1 MNAIRQKDVQ
11 RDALNAERIA
21 ELGGIVLA
29 QAARIAELEAQVQT
43 LTKQLEDQA
52 QKKKSGQ

>member
-52 QKKKSGQ
+52 QKKKSVQ